1 MDELEGEI
9 DENYLPSL
17 SSTYPD
23 IEKNKELNKMMR
35 EERNRYDVSGVS
47 EIKGESVFEM
57 IKKIPSKTVPDKI
70 NKRRLLLEFQSLKK
84 ELETVKREAEESRK
98 QIDSLTSALSHVHEP
113 KHYIIAKLRDEED
126 SRKIAVQRAEVR
138 MWEYE

>member
-35 EERNRYDVSGVS
+35 EEKERYTSGVS

-70 NKRRLLLEFQSLKK
+70 NKRRLL
-84 ELETVKREAEESRK
+84 
-98 QIDSLTSALSHVHEP
+98 
-113 KHYIIAKLRDEED
+113 
-126 SRKIAVQRAEVR
+126 
-138 MWEYE
+138 